1 MSGRRKKQIRQINFV
16 TFPCFVVRSSPEQAA
31 GRIVLITALCCTT
44 VVSPVA
50 LLIFISWPEEFS
62 KQKFSNGSA
71 EIFSG
76 DF

>member
-1 MSGRRKKQIRQINFV
+1 MSGRKKIRQINFV
-16 TFPCFVVRSSPEQAA
+16 TFFDVRSSPEQAA